1 MKSWFGNLSVSRKLG
16 FGFGVVLAITLLLAL
31 IGWNSLNKM
40 IFRVDVLGEIARLD
54 SATNRL
60 QISRLEY
67 VVADGSD
74 EAGLRAQ
81 DRLAEL
87 QELHGRLLTLP
98 LTLEANRQR
107 INAMTAP
114 INSYAQA
121 LQQVRT
127 AFAETHVARRAM
139 IAAGN
144 TLIEQVNSLRDKIRA
159 MDAGIPQRDSLIVGF
174 TTFNDEFLMTR
185 YEVRGFM
192 MTRSAD
198 RERTL
203 SNQMQKTGAA
213 LQDVEPLLTLYFP
226 GELRQLKAALQAY
239 FAPLDDYKKHVMTI
253 NAIGQE
259 LDRHAAQLVQTAAEL
274 QRTQYVLRD
283 EDSTQSRILQIVA
296 VLGALALGILA
307 AAMISRQIT
316 QPLQET
322 LEIAKRIAD
331 GDLTSE
337 TRVTRRDELGALQ
350 RGIQDMAGTLRTLI
364 GGIRDSAAQIASSAE
379 ELSVVTEQTSTGV
392 GKQKEETDQVA
403 TAMHEMSATVQD
415 VARNAEL
422 AARAANEAEGEA
434 RQGDQVVNDVIAQIE
449 RLAQEVSRSTEAMTQ
464 LEQES
469 NKIGSVMDVIKTV
482 AEQTNLLALNAA
494 IEAARAG
501 EAGRGF
507 AVVADEVRTLA
518 QRTQQSTEEIE
529 ELVAGLQSG
538 TQRVASSLNS
548 SHALAGN
555 SVDMTRK
562 AGAALSSINKGVS
575 NIQSMNQ
582 QIAAAAEQ
590 QSVVAEQISRSV
602 SGVRDV
608 TEQTTVAAQE
618 IAKSSTE
625 LARLGNQL
633 TSMVSRFRI

>member
-1 MKSWFGNLSVSRKLG
+1 MTHWFGNLSVSRKLG
-16 FGFGVVLAITLLLAL
+16 LGFGLVLFFTLTLAV
-31 IGWNSLNKM
+31 IGWNSLDKM
-40 IFRVDVLGEIARLD
+40 IVRSDRMATIALLD
-54 SATNRL
+54 AAANQM
-60 QISRLEY
+60 QISRLQYMLTDGDPEAAREARDQVQKMRALRDQAARAITQPVNTRLLGEMEADIATY
-67 VVADGSD
+67 DKTLEQLLAAVASTQAARKDMIDQGNRVVASVN
-74 EAGLRAQ
+74 AVRA
-81 DRLAEL
+81 
-87 QELHGRLLTLP
+87 
-98 LTLEANRQR
+98 R
-107 INAMTAP
+107 INSVEPEQRTLLFRAFTA
-114 INSYAQA
+114 
-121 LQQVRT
+121 
-127 AFAETHVARRAM
+127 
-139 IAAGN
+139 
-144 TLIEQVNSLRDKIRA
+144 
-159 MDAGIPQRDSLIVGF
+159 
-174 TTFNDEFLMTR
+174 FNDEMLMTR
-185 YEVRGFM
+185 YAVRGFM
-192 MTRSAD
+192 MTGSAD
-198 RERTL
+198 RELALDNQMKATQAALESNDALFNRYFPKEMRTL
-203 SNQMQKTGAA
+203 KDA
-213 LQDVEPLLTLYFP
+213 LS
-226 GELRQLKAALQAY
+226 AY
-239 FAPLDDYKKHVMTI
+239 FASLDVYKHS
-253 NAIGQE
+253 
-259 LDRHAAQLVQTAAEL
+259 LQTMKDIDPRLAEQATALRSKTAEL
-274 QRTQYVLRD
+274 QQNQIAARD
-283 EDSTQSRILQIVA
+283 DDSTRARLLQTSGALGAI
-296 VLGALALGILA
+296 VLGLLA
-307 AAMISRQIT
+307 ALLISRQIT

-322 LEIAKRIAD
+322 LDIARRIAD

-337 TRVTRRDELGALQ
+337 TRVTRRDELGVLQ
-350 RGIQDMAGTLRTLI
+350 KGILDMAGTLRALI
-364 GGIRDSAAQIASSAE
+364 GGIRDSATQIASAAE

-392 GKQKEETDQVA
+392 HKQKEETDQVA

-422 AARAANEAEGEA
+422 AARAATDAAGEA

-548 SHALAGN
+548 SHSLAGN
-555 SVDMTRK
+555 SVELTRK
-562 AGAALSSINKGVS
+562 AGEALGSINRGVS

>member
-1 MKSWFGNLSVSRKLG
+1 MTSWLGNLSVSRKLG
-16 FGFGVVLAITLLLAL
+16 VGFGVVLAITLLLAL
-31 IGWNSLNKM
+31 IGWNSLSKM

-67 VVADGSD
+67 IVADGSS
-74 EAGLRAQ
+74 EAGQHAQ
-81 DRLAEL
+81 DSLSQLQNVQSRLV
-87 QELHGRLLTLP
+87 TIP
-98 LTLEANRQR
+98 LTLESNRQM
-107 INAMTAP
+107 ISAMTAP
-114 INSYAQA
+114 IASYAQA
-121 LQQVRT
+121 LQQVRD
-127 AFAETHVARRAM
+127 AFEETHVARRAM

-144 TLIEQVNSLRDKIRA
+144 TLIEQVNALRDKIRA
-159 MDAGIPQRDSLIVGF
+159 MDTGIPQRDSLITGF

-203 SNQMQKTGAA
+203 TNQMQKTQAA
-213 LQDVEPLLTLYFP
+213 LERTERLLTLYFP
-226 GELRQLKAALQAY
+226 GELRQLKAAMQAY
-239 FAPLDDYKKHVMTI
+239 FAPLDDYKKHIMAI
-253 NAIGQE
+253 NATSQQ
-259 LDRHAAQLVQTAAEL
+259 LDRHAEELVKLADEL
-274 QRTQYVLRD
+274 QRSQFVLRD
-283 EDSTQSRILQIVA
+283 EDSAQSRMLQIAA
-296 VLGALALGILA
+296 VLVALALGILA
-307 AAMISRQIT
+307 AVLISRQIT

-322 LEIAKRIAD
+322 LGIAKRIAE

-337 TRVTRRDELGALQ
+337 TRVTRRDELGVLQ
-350 RGIQDMAGTLRTLI
+350 KGIQDMAGTLRTLI
-364 GGIRDSAAQIASSAE
+364 SGIRDSATQIASSAE

-392 GKQKEETDQVA
+392 GKQKVETDQVA

-422 AARAANEAEGEA
+422 AAKAANDAESEA
-434 RQGDQVVNDVIAQIE
+434 RQGDRVVTEVVAQIE
-449 RLAQEVSRSTEAMTQ
+449 RLAGEVTRSTEAMTQ
-464 LEQES
+464 LEHES
-469 NKIGSVMDVIKTV
+469 NKIGSVMDVIKAV

-602 SGVRDV
+602 ISVRDV
-608 TEQTTVAAQE
+608 TEQTTVASQE

>member
-1 MKSWFGNLSVSRKLG
+1 MTSWFGNLSVSRKLG
-16 FGFGVVLAITLLLAL
+16 LGFGLVLLSTLAL
-31 IGWNSLNKM
+31 AVVGWNSLSNVIYRSDSM
-40 IFRVDVLGEIARLD
+40 VEIARLD
-54 SATNRL
+54 AANNQLQINRL
-60 QISRLEY
+60 AYLLS
-67 VVADGSD
+67 DGND
-74 EAGLRAQ
+74 ELAARAQ
-81 DRLAEL
+81 QD
-87 QELHGRLLTLP
+87 
-98 LTLEANRQR
+98 LEALSRQHR
-107 INAMTAP
+107 RVLSLFSLPENVQRLNAMTAP
-114 INSYAQA
+114 ITAYAGA
-121 LQQVRT
+121 LQRT
-127 AFAETHVARRAM
+127 REAIAQTQAARRAM

-144 TLIEQVNSLRDKIRA
+144 TVVAQINALRDQIRG
-159 MDAGIPQRDSLIVGF
+159 MDAGIPQRTALLEGF
-174 TTFNDEFLMTR
+174 TAFNDEMLMTR

-203 SNQMQKTGAA
+203 SQQMSKTMAA
-213 LQDVEPLLTLYFP
+213 LAAHERLLSLYFP
-226 GELRQLKAALQAY
+226 GELRQLKTALQHY
-239 FAPLDDYKKHVMTI
+239 FDPLDDYKQHILQVT
-253 NAIGQE
+253 AISEEMNQ
-259 LDRHAAQLVQTAAEL
+259 HAATLLRLTNEL
-274 QRTQYVLRD
+274 QGLQFQLRD
-283 EDSTQSRILQIVA
+283 EDGSAARALQII
-296 VLGALALGILA
+296 GALTALLLSVA
-307 AAMISRQIT
+307 AAALITRQIT
-316 QPLQET
+316 GPLQET
-322 LEIAKRIAD
+322 LEIARRIAD

-337 TRVTRRDELGALQ
+337 ARVTRRDELGVLQ
-350 RGIQDMAGTLRTLI
+350 KGILDMAGTLRGLI
-364 GGIRDSAAQIASSAE
+364 GGIRDSATQIASAAE

-392 GKQKEETDQVA
+392 HKQKEETDQVA

-422 AARAANEAEGEA
+422 AAKAATDAEGEA
-434 RQGDQVVNDVIAQIE
+434 RQGDQVVSEVISQIE
-449 RLAQEVSRSTEAMTQ
+449 RLAGEVDRSTEAMTL

-469 NKIGSVMDVIKTV
+469 HKIGSVMDVIKAV

-529 ELVAGLQSG
+529 GLVAALQSG
-538 TQRVASSLNS
+538 TQRVASSLSS
-548 SHALAGN
+548 SHGLAGN
-555 SVDMTRK
+555 SVEMTRK
-562 AGAALSSINKGVS
+562 AGAALGSINKGVS

-602 SGVRDV
+602 LNVRDV
-608 TEQTTVAAQE
+608 TEQTTVASQE